1 MGAHASMPA
10 VTAELFNADPQSRP
24 SRRWTVGTL
33 CRAIADALE
42 VRFNPV
48 EVSGEISGFNRVASG
63 HCYFALKDEAG
74 QIRCAMF
81 RRAAGL
87 LDFQPGD
94 GERVVARGRLT
105 VYEPRGDLQLVVES
119 LSRLGAGTLFEQFL
133 RLKARLEA
141 EGLFDAT
148 RKRQIPTFP
157 QAIAVVTS
165 TGGAA
170 VHDVVTTL
178 RRRAPHVPVILVPAQ
193 VQGPS
198 AAAEVVQALDKA
210 GRLAIG
216 AADRAPVDVILLVRG
231 GGALEDLM
239 AFNDESVA
247 RAIAR
252 SPVPVISG
260 VGHETDFTIADFVA
274 DRRAPT
280 PTAAAEFAAE
290 PRVVLTANLHAM
302 LQKLARTVAAR
313 LERHAQTMDHLAY
326 RVARPSALVVR
337 QRMGLTDTG
346 RRLGLAAGSNLEA
359 RGMRLRNHADV
370 YLRQV
375 RALLDR
381 RHQRL
386 EHLAVR
392 LELMGPDQVLA
403 RGYVWVSNVAGVA
416 VTSVQG
422 VRQGDMLNL
431 QFADGQLA
439 AIARDIHP
447 KKKGR

>member
-1 MGAHASMPA
+1 MSAHASMPA
-10 VTAELFNADPQSRP
+10 VTAELFSADPQSRP

-87 LDFQPGD
+87 LDFQPRD
-94 GERVVARGRLT
+94 GERVVARGRLS
-105 VYEPRGDLQLVVES
+105 VYEPRGDLQLVVEN
-119 LSRLGAGTLFEQFL
+119 LSRVGAGTLFEQFL

-141 EGLFDAT
+141 EGLFDPM
-148 RKRQIPTFP
+148 RKRQLPTLP
-157 QAIAVVTS
+157 QGIAVVTS

-170 VHDVVTTL
+170 IHDVVTAL
-178 RRRAPHVPVILVPAQ
+178 RRRAPHVPVVVVPAQ

-198 AAAEVVQALDKA
+198 AAGELVQALGKA
-210 GRLAIG
+210 ARLATG
-216 AADRAPVDVILLVRG
+216 TADRAPVEVILLVRG

-290 PRVVLTANLHAM
+290 PAAVLVDNLDA
-302 LQKLARTVAAR
+302 LRKKLSRAVTDR

-337 QRMGLTDTG
+337 QRVGLAEGG
-346 RRLGLAAGSNLEA
+346 RRLGLAVGMALDA
-359 RGMRLRNHADV
+359 RGMRLRHHADA
-370 YLRQV
+370 YPRHLRD
-375 RALLDR
+375 LLNKR
-381 RHQRL
+381 RQQL
-386 EHLAVR
+386 EHLAVQ
-392 LELMGPDQVLA
+392 LELMGPAQVLA
-403 RGYVWVSNVAGVA
+403 RGYVWVSNAVGEA
-416 VTSVQG
+416 VTSAQG
-422 VRQGDMLNL
+422 VRQGDLLNL
-431 QFADGQLA
+431 QFADGQLV
-439 AIARDIHP
+439 ARAQELHP